1 MFGFLLY
8 VFIYVRLVVIF
19 MFKPINLSNEQFKEI
34 MKRDSEKSV
43 YMCIFKTGEVILPEE
58 ASRILS
64 KNLSSFPYPDVIVK
78 NHTKI
83 AQ

>member
-1 MFGFLLY
+1 MVGFLHY
-8 VFIYVRLVVIF
+8 VFIYVRLGVIF

-34 MKRDSEKSV
+34 MNRNSEK
-43 YMCIFKTGEVILPEE
+43 YMYCLRTGEAILSEE
-58 ASRILS
+58 ASQILS
-64 KNLSSFPYPDVIVK
+64 KNLASFPYPDVIVK

>member
-1 MFGFLLY
+1 
-8 VFIYVRLVVIF
+8 

-64 KNLSSFPYPDVIVK
+64 KNLTSRKY
-78 NHTKI
+78 KI
-83 AQ
+83 

>member
-1 MFGFLLY
+1 
-8 VFIYVRLVVIF
+8 

-43 YMCIFKTGEVILPEE
+43 CMCIFKTGEVILPEE

-64 KNLSSFPYPDVIVK
+64 KNLTSRKY
-78 NHTKI
+78 KI
-83 AQ
+83 